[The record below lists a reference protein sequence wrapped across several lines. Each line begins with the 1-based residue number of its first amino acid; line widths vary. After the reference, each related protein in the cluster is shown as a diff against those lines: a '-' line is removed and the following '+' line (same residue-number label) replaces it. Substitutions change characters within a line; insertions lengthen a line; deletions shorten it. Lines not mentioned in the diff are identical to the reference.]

1 MRPSFDNNV
10 STILAT
16 NAADDLEVDVNRLL
30 KVIRKILESPTSS
43 VEISCKCSGGGDP
56 HSITKALLKRLSSY
70 SSAAT
75 VVLVLASLAVTYAD
89 YLLVV
94 NSNSVNPLANRIRE
108 WQQSAAITENFEKLK
123 KLISTTVK
131 VAILVV
137 KFDHLL
143 TKYTSLDQ
151 VPTSETTKQIDFAV
165 HWTIRS
171 VHVASRIIDLYQ
183 RCEIPNNETY
193 DDHLKRITDIHD
205 KLQKQVDP
213 CHAHI
218 AYHQLVRLFK
228 KTSNNIDN
236 IEILKALIYNEDDPK
251 LLDFS
256 TNNKVDIEVVKD
268 KRVLLLIF
276 DLDTSKDELS
286 ILAKTFNIRRQHRNQ
301 YEVVLLPVMDSSLSP
316 ETWRETWRENG
327 LQPEMEKPWYTLVDR
342 MNSGVIKYIKD
353 EWKFNKKPIL
363 RVLNQGK
370 VINHNAFHMMCIWGN
385 KAFPF
390 TKGREIELWGEEE
403 WNFDL
408 IKNQEIDDSQVIC
421 LYGGETDW
429 RNEFQKLE
437 SNGGENAEIKFE
449 SIYVGNRYTE
459 NEDAMNVH
467 KSFWIRQESMWY
479 SMMQNETII
488 EDNIKEGIKTMLSF
502 NGSKKMW
509 AVISWGSSQTTKVA
523 KRETILDF
531 IKEYE
536 SKNDE
541 IKLDKF
547 FSAFKELKTS
557 ATTRESHCSHLY
569 LPGTVDSIQKTIPC
583 AECGSIMEVVVM
595 YRCCPKYT
603 SSANQPSIK
612 PPAHQPSIEP
622 PANLPSIEPP
632 ANQLSIEPPADQLS
646 TEPPANLHS
655 IDS

>member
-43 VEISCKCSGGGDP
+43 VEGGDP

-205 KLQKQVDP
+205 KLQKQVDI
-213 CHAHI
+213 CYEYI

-390 TKGREIELWGEEE
+390 TKGREIELWGKR
-403 WNFDL
+403 NGIL
-408 IKNQEIDDSQVIC
+408 ILSK
-421 LYGGETDW
+421 TK

-547 FSAFKELKTS
+547 FP
-557 ATTRESHCSHLY
+557 HLY

-622 PANLPSIEPP
+622 PANLPSIGT
-632 ANQLSIEPPADQLS
+632 SG
-646 TEPPANLHS
+646 
-655 IDS
+655 